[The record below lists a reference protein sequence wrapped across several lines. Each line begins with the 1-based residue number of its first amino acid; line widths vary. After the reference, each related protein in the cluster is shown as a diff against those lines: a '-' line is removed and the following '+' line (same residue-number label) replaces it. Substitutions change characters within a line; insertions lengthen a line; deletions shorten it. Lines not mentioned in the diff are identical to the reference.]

1 MRSLPSGATAA
12 KLASR
17 ESIPGEGN
25 VTISRNAV
33 PATRL
38 GSVLLAASL
47 LAASLLAASPG
58 RAEDKYSG
66 YYYPPPQDIETY
78 AARVKPLADAKREQR
93 IAFVTGVTQQ
103 LISGKYPPTFAIFAK
118 GDDADKMIIVALQEG
133 QINTLYRAR
142 ALLAN
147 LTALSRLTPF
157 FRENAIADQGT
168 FFDLLK

>member
-1 MRSLPSGATAA
+1 MLAT
-12 KLASR
+12 L
-17 ESIPGEGN
+17 
-25 VTISRNAV
+25 
-33 PATRL
+33 L
-38 GSVLLAASL
+38 GSVLLAAS
-47 LAASLLAASPG
+47 PG
-58 RAEDKYSG
+58 RADDKYSG
-66 YYYPPPQDIETY
+66 YYYPPPGDVETY
-78 AARVKPLADAKREQR
+78 QARVKPLADAKREQR

-118 GDDADKMIIVALQEG
+118 GDDADKLMIVALQDG

-168 FFDLLK
+168 FFDLLKLLGFTLVTISDGDKFSHQVKLE

>member
-1 MRSLPSGATAA
+1 M
-12 KLASR
+12 
-17 ESIPGEGN
+17 
-25 VTISRNAV
+25 TISRNAL
-33 PATRL
+33 PGTTLL

-47 LAASLLAASPG
+47 LAASPV
-58 RAEDKYSG
+58 RADDKYAG
-66 YYYPPPQDIETY
+66 YYYPPPQETETY
-78 AARVKPLADAKREQR
+78 TARVKPLADAKREQR
-93 IAFVTGVTQQ
+93 VAFVTGVTQQ

-168 FFDLLK
+168 FFDLLKLLGFTQVTISDGDKFAHQVKLE

>member
-1 MRSLPSGATAA
+1 MLAT
-12 KLASR
+12 L
-17 ESIPGEGN
+17 
-25 VTISRNAV
+25 
-33 PATRL
+33 L
-38 GSVLLAASL
+38 GSV
-47 LAASLLAASPG
+47 LLAASPG

-66 YYYPPPQDIETY
+66 YYYPPAGDVEIYQ
-78 AARVKPLADAKREQR
+78 ARVKPLADAKREQR

-118 GDDADKMIIVALQEG
+118 GDDADKLMIVALQDG

-168 FFDLLK
+168 FFDLLKLLGFTLVTISDGDKFSHQVKLE

>member
-1 MRSLPSGATAA
+1 
-12 KLASR
+12 
-17 ESIPGEGN
+17 
-25 VTISRNAV
+25 VTISRMAML
-33 PATRL
+33 ATLL
-38 GSVLLAASL
+38 GSV
-47 LAASLLAASPG
+47 LLAASPG

-66 YYYPPPQDIETY
+66 YYYPPPGDVEIYQ
-78 AARVKPLADAKREQR
+78 ARVKPLADAKREQR

-118 GDDADKMIIVALQEG
+118 GDDADKMMIVALQDG

-147 LTALSRLTPF
+147 LTALARLTPF

-168 FFDLLK
+168 FFDLLKLLGFTVVTISDGDKFAHQVKLE

>member
-1 MRSLPSGATAA
+1 M
-12 KLASR
+12 
-17 ESIPGEGN
+17 
-25 VTISRNAV
+25 TISRNAL
-33 PATRL
+33 PATLR

-47 LAASLLAASPG
+47 LAASLLAASPV
-58 RAEDKYSG
+58 RADDKYSG

-168 FFDLLK
+168 FFDLLRLLGFTQVTISDGDKFAHQVKLE

>member
-1 MRSLPSGATAA
+1 MTVTT
-12 KLASR
+12 SR
-17 ESIPGEGN
+17 K
-25 VTISRNAV
+25 
-33 PATRL
+33 
-38 GSVLLAASL
+38 VLLATL
-47 LAASLLAASPG
+47 LGSILLAASPG
-58 RAEDKYSG
+58 RADDKYAG
-66 YYYPPPQDIETY
+66 YYYPPPQDTETY

-168 FFDLLK
+168 FFDLLKLLGFTQVTISDGDKFAHQVKLE

>member
-1 MRSLPSGATAA
+1 MKSSRKTLLAT
-12 KLASR
+12 LL
-17 ESIPGEGN
+17 G
-25 VTISRNAV
+25 
-33 PATRL
+33 PA
-38 GSVLLAASL
+38 LLAASL
-47 LAASLLAASPG
+47 AASPV
-58 RAEDKYSG
+58 RADDKYAG
-66 YYYPPPQDIETY
+66 YYYPAPQETETY
-78 AARVKPLADAKREQR
+78 TARVKPLADAKREQR

-118 GDDADKMIIVALQEG
+118 GDDAEKMIIVALQEG

-168 FFDLLK
+168 FFDLLKLLGFTTVTISDGDKFAHQVKLE

>member
-1 MRSLPSGATAA
+1 M
-12 KLASR
+12 
-17 ESIPGEGN
+17 
-25 VTISRNAV
+25 TISRNAL
-33 PATRL
+33 PGTTLL
-38 GSVLLAASL
+38 GSVLLAT
-47 LAASLLAASPG
+47 SLLAASPV
-58 RAEDKYSG
+58 RADDKYAG
-66 YYYPPPQDIETY
+66 YYYPPPQETETY
-78 AARVKPLADAKREQR
+78 TARVKPLADAKREQR

-147 LTALSRLTPF
+147 LTALARLTPF

-168 FFDLLK
+168 FFDLLKLLGFTQVTISDGDKFAHQVKLE

>member
-1 MRSLPSGATAA
+1 
-12 KLASR
+12 
-17 ESIPGEGN
+17 
-25 VTISRNAV
+25 VTISRNAL
-33 PATRL
+33 PGTTLL
-38 GSVLLAASL
+38 GSVLLAT
-47 LAASLLAASPG
+47 SLLAASPV
-58 RAEDKYSG
+58 RADDKYAG
-66 YYYPPPQDIETY
+66 YYYPPPQETETY
-78 AARVKPLADAKREQR
+78 TARVKPLADAKREQR
-93 IAFVTGVTQQ
+93 VAFVTGVTQQ

-168 FFDLLK
+168 FFDLLKLLGFTQVTISDGDKFAHQVKLE